1 MRTNTNQS
9 TACII
14 HLSQEQRT
22 KATAL
27 ECGRN
32 TSLKKTTI
40 KIHRSSVK
48 PRNNW
53 DSARARVKVT
63 ARHKVVIEVNLEN
76 YSFRKKIPHII
87 SAIMEEMK

>member
-27 ECGRN
+27 KCGRN
-32 TSLKKTTI
+32 TSLKTTI

-76 YSFRKKIPHII
+76 YSFRKKKSHT
-87 SAIMEEMK
+87 

>member
-1 MRTNTNQS
+1 MRINTNQS

-27 ECGRN
+27 KCGRSI
-32 TSLKKTTI
+32 SLKKMTI
-40 KIHRSSVK
+40 KVHRSSMK
-48 PRNNW
+48 LRNNW

-63 ARHKVVIEVNLEN
+63 VRHKVSLKLIW
-76 YSFRKKIPHII
+76 KITLSEKNPTHN
-87 SAIMEEMK
+87 